1 MWQDFKDFISKG
13 NVIDLAVGVIIG
25 AAFTAIITSLVDD
38 IFMPV
43 IGALMGG
50 TNIGGLAFTV
60 GDATITYGNFLNAII
75 NFLLIALILFFFI
88 RAIAR
93 LQRERAEE
101 QEQAEETPIPTA
113 EERLLTEIRDL
124 LQDNLQSDVPPS
136 KRPSSAA
143 S

>member
-38 IFMPV
+38 MFMPV
-43 IGALMGG
+43 IGAILGG
-50 TNIGGLAFTV
+50 TNISSLAITV
-60 GDATITYGNFLNAII
+60 GDATITYGNFLNAVI

-93 LQRERAEE
+93 LQRARSEE
-101 QEQAEETPIPTA
+101 EEKAKEKVKETPIPTA
-113 EERLLTEIRDL
+113 EEKLLIEIRDL
-124 LQDNLQSDVPPS
+124 LKESVQG
-136 KRPSSAA
+136 SSAA
-143 S
+143 GN

>member
-38 IFMPV
+38 MFMPV
-43 IGALMGG
+43 IGAILGG
-50 TNIGGLAFTV
+50 TNISSLAITV
-60 GDATITYGNFLNAII
+60 GDATISYGNFLNAVI

-93 LQRERAEE
+93 LQRARSEEKE
-101 QEQAEETPIPTA
+101 QEKAEETPVPTA
-113 EERLLTEIRDL
+113 EEKLLIEIRDL
-124 LQDNLQSDVPPS
+124 LKESVQG
-136 KRPSSAA
+136 SSAA
-143 S
+143 GD